1 NSYNLFGSTAYNSYY
16 DLNGTSNSSQLGLYA
31 SQIGNLPTTWEKDNL
46 SDVGVDASLGHFDV
60 TVDWFKKAVSGLIFQ
75 ESLPNTAGGGA
86 APYVNFGNLQNV
98 GIDGSITYH
107 GQVNR
112 DFKFDITGSF
122 THYAS
127 KVLSLPAGIQY
138 YSYTN
143 YGSNR
148 IGAFNRLQPG
158 HAIGEFYGYKV
169 TGYFQDQNDINK
181 SPTQTGASPGFFKY
195 ADINHDGQ
203 ITDSDRTWIGNPNPK
218 LTYGLN
224 LNAQYKNWD
233 LTAFFYGSYG
243 NDIFNYVKYW
253 LDFPQVFEGN
263 VPADFL
269 TNSWSPTNLNPKY
282 PRISHISGFSN
293 TNVVNSW
300 YV

>member
-1 NSYNLFGSTAYNSYY
+1 
-16 DLNGTSNSSQLGLYA
+16 
-31 SQIGNLPTTWEKDNL
+31 
-46 SDVGVDASLGHFDV
+46 
-60 TVDWFKKAVSGLIFQ
+60 
-75 ESLPNTAGGGA
+75 
-86 APYVNFGNLQNV
+86 
-98 GIDGSITYH
+98 
-107 GQVNR
+107 VNR

-300 YV
+300 YVEKGSYLRLKTLTLGYTVPKNVFKFAGIDNLHFYVQAANLFTATKYKGLDPELQGSLLTDQTNFGIDLGNYPANQKTWIFGLNLNF